1 MSKVLWRPDEGRIA
15 GAAITAFR
23 EAVETRWQV
32 ALPDYAALH
41 RWSVTHRAR
50 FWQTLWDVCGVVAE
64 CRGEAVLVHGD
75 AMPGARWFPDARL
88 NYAENLLRRRDD
100 AAALVFRGEDAVR
113 RRVSWRALRETVSR
127 IAQALRACGVGP
139 GDRVAGYLPNMPETA
154 AAMLAASS
162 MGAVWSS
169 CSPDFGVRGVLDR
182 FGQIAPKVLIGCD
195 GYRYNG
201 KHHDT
206 RGKLAQIAAALPS
219 AETVVMAAFDE
230 CREPPDAAVA
240 WDEWLAPFAP
250 GDIEFAR
257 LPFDHP
263 LMILFSSGTTGP
275 PKCIVHG
282 AGGTLLKHLCEHRLH
297 GDVRSGDRLFYF
309 TTCGWMMWNWLV
321 SGLASEATLLLYDGS
336 PFHPSGEALF
346 GFADAEGMTHF
357 GTSARYLEALSKTG
371 LRPAE
376 SHRLADLRMMFSTGS
391 PLAPESFDYVYR
403 CIKRDLC
410 LSSISG
416 GTDIVGCFALG
427 NPALPVRRGELQCA
441 ALGMATEVWNDSG
454 EAVAGEKGELVCTRP
469 FPSMPVG
476 FWNDADGARYRA
488 TYFRRFPGIWHHG
501 DFAETTPSGGMIIH
515 GRSDSTLNPGG
526 VRIGTAEIYR
536 QLEALPEVLESLV
549 IGQAWGRD
557 VRLVLF
563 VVLCEGVSLDEALA
577 SRIKGHLR
585 ANASPRHVPAKIVQV
600 AAVPRTRSGKLVELA
615 VRDVVHGR
623 PVANREVLDDP
634 SVLDL
639 YRDIPALAEP

>member
-1 MSKVLWRPDEGRIA
+1 MSKVLWRPDEGRVA

-23 EAVETRWQV
+23 EAVETRWRV
-32 ALPDYAALH
+32 VLPDYAALH

-64 CRGEAVLVHGD
+64 RRGETALVHGD

-100 AAALVFRGEDAVR
+100 APALVFRGEDSVR
-113 RRVSWRALRETVSR
+113 RRVSWRAFRDTVSR
-127 IAQALRACGVGP
+127 VAQALRSSGVGP

-162 MGAVWSS
+162 IGAVWSS

-201 KHHDT
+201 RHHDT
-206 RGKLAQIAAALPS
+206 RGKLARIAAALQS
-219 AETVVMAAFDE
+219 AATVVMAAFDE
-230 CREPPDAAVA
+230 PREPPDAAVA

-250 GDIEFAR
+250 GDIAFAR

-336 PFHPSGEALF
+336 PFHPSGDALF
-346 GFADAEGMTHF
+346 RLRRRRGHDAFRNVG
-357 GTSARYLEALSKTG
+357 ALSRSAEQD
-371 LRPAE
+371 RPAAGGQ
-376 SHRLADLRMMFSTGS
+376 SSACRLAHDVFHRLAAGAGELRLRLPLHQAGPVPVVDLRRHRHRRLLRARQSGS
-391 PLAPESFDYVYR
+391 ARPARRAAMRGARHGDGGLERYR
-403 CIKRDLC
+403 RGRGRREGRARVHAAVPVDA
-410 LSSISG
+410 G
-416 GTDIVGCFALG
+416 GLLERRGRRALPRHLF
-427 NPALPVRRGELQCA
+427 PALPPASGT
-441 ALGMATEVWNDSG
+441 MA
-454 EAVAGEKGELVCTRP
+454 
-469 FPSMPVG
+469 
-476 FWNDADGARYRA
+476 
-488 TYFRRFPGIWHHG
+488 I
-501 DFAETTPSGGMIIH
+501 
-515 GRSDSTLNPGG
+515 
-526 VRIGTAEIYR
+526 
-536 QLEALPEVLESLV
+536 
-549 IGQAWGRD
+549 
-557 VRLVLF
+557 
-563 VVLCEGVSLDEALA
+563 
-577 SRIKGHLR
+577 
-585 ANASPRHVPAKIVQV
+585 SPRRRPR
-600 AAVPRTRSGKLVELA
+600 AA
-615 VRDVVHGR
+615 
-623 PVANREVLDDP
+623 
-634 SVLDL
+634 
-639 YRDIPALAEP
+639 